1 MDTHLPTATAAEA
14 ATGPTAGPGAGGGD
28 APAPATVV
36 VVGAGIAGLTAA
48 WRLRQAGLRVRVLE
62 RGPAA
67 GGRMRTVDH
76 EGFRIE
82 LGASILGRNYTGM
95 LRLIEELGLS
105 HQFGPSSTLCGFDRD
120 NTVHRLRTDSRAD
133 LLRTRLIG
141 PRTKAAVF
149 RALPNFLAHRKR
161 LDWDT
166 MDRNTYL
173 DALSATQY
181 ARRHL
186 TQEAIDH
193 LCEPLFGGGIV
204 LASPDRMAAADMLFY
219 TAKLLVPHFNSPQGV
234 GLLTRTLADRLGVE
248 LNTRVT
254 AVRRQPDGLSV
265 TWRGEDGEERS
276 DRTDAVVVAVP
287 APQVPVILP
296 ELTAPDRDYLSSLP
310 YSRALIVSLGLERP
324 PSEKAFALF
333 LAQRTHP
340 ALVGIELHHNKI
352 PGRVDDGRGLVT
364 LHPRQEFTD
373 RWWDADDRTV
383 TEQAVTAAAA
393 VFPGLRET
401 VLTSHVSR
409 QDPALVV
416 RPPGGYAELRAF
428 NARRRTADPRLQ
440 LAGDYF
446 GPSSTYGALRSGE
459 QAAARILSHLS
470 AGRRG

>member
-1 MDTHLPTATAAEA
+1 METRRPTAI
-14 ATGPTAGPGAGGGD
+14 
-28 APAPATVV
+28 

-67 GGRMRTVDH
+67 GGRMRTVEHD
-76 EGFRIE
+76 GFRVE

-95 LRLIEELGLS
+95 LGLIEELGLS
-105 HQFGPSSTLCGFDRD
+105 QQFGPSSTLCGFGRD
-120 NTVHRLRTDSRAD
+120 DTVHRLRTDSRAD
-133 LLRTRLIG
+133 LLRTRLVG
-141 PRTKAAVF
+141 LRTKAAVF
-149 RALPNFLAHRKR
+149 RALPNFLAHRRR

-173 DALSATQY
+173 DTLSATQY

-186 TQEAIDH
+186 TREAIDH

-234 GLLTRTLADRLGVE
+234 GLLTRTLADRLPVE
-248 LNTRVT
+248 LNSPVT
-254 AVRRQPDGLSV
+254 SVRRDADGLSV
-265 TWRGEDGEERS
+265 TWRDGKEGGGGAGEERTE
-276 DRTDAVVVAVP
+276 RADAVVVAVP
-287 APQVPVILP
+287 APQVPGILP
-296 ELTAPDRDYLSSLP
+296 DLSAPDRDYLSSVP

-324 PSEKAFALF
+324 PPERAFALF
-333 LAQRTHP
+333 LARRTHP
-340 ALVGIELHHNKI
+340 ALVGVELHHNKI
-352 PGRVDDGRGLVT
+352 PGRVDDGRGLIT

-373 RWWDADDRTV
+373 LWWDADDTTV
-383 TEQAVTAAAA
+383 TEQAVIAAGA

-416 RPPGGYAELRAF
+416 RPPGGYADLRAF
-428 NARRRTADPRLQ
+428 NARRRAADPRLQ

-459 QAAARILSHLS
+459 QAAARLLRHL
-470 AGRRG
+470 APGRRGT

>member
-1 MDTHLPTATAAEA
+1 METHQHPFT
-14 ATGPTAGPGAGGGD
+14 
-28 APAPATVV
+28 APATPAATAV

-48 WRLRQAGLRVRVLE
+48 WRLRRAGLRVRVLE
-62 RGPAA
+62 REPAA

-76 EGFRIE
+76 EGFRVE

-95 LRLIEELGLS
+95 LRLIEELGLT

-120 NTVHRLRTDSRAD
+120 NTVHRLRTDSRRD

-149 RALPNFLAHRKR
+149 RALPNFLAHRR
-161 LDWDT
+161 CLDWDT

-173 DALSATQY
+173 DALSASQY

-219 TAKLLVPHFNSPQGV
+219 TAKLLVPHFNSPQGA
-234 GLLTRTLADRLGVE
+234 GLLTRTLADRLDVE

-254 AVRRQPDGLSV
+254 AVRRRDDGFSV
-265 TWRGEDGEERS
+265 TWRDGGGGEHT
-276 DRTDAVVVAVP
+276 DRADAVVVAVP
-287 APQVPVILP
+287 APQVPGILP
-296 ELTAPDRDYLSSLP
+296 ELAPLDRDYLSSLP

-324 PSEKAFALF
+324 PRERAFALF
-333 LAQRTHP
+333 LARRTHP

-352 PGRVDDGRGLVT
+352 PGRVDDGRGLIT

-373 RWWDADDRTV
+373 RWWDADDATI
-383 TEQAVTAAAA
+383 TEEAITAAAA
-393 VFPGLRET
+393 VFPGLRDT

-416 RPPGGYAELRAF
+416 RPPGGYADLRAF
-428 NARRRTADPRLQ
+428 NARRRTTDPRLQ

-459 QAAARILSHLS
+459 EAAARILTHLTRTHRS
-470 AGRRG
+470 RRPHES

>member
-1 MDTHLPTATAAEA
+1 METRRPTAI
-14 ATGPTAGPGAGGGD
+14 
-28 APAPATVV
+28 

-67 GGRMRTVDH
+67 GGRMRTVEHD
-76 EGFRIE
+76 GFRVE

-95 LRLIEELGLS
+95 LGLIEELGLS
-105 HQFGPSSTLCGFDRD
+105 QQFGPSSTLCGFGRD
-120 NTVHRLRTDSRAD
+120 DTVHRLRTDSRAD
-133 LLRTRLIG
+133 LLRTRLVG
-141 PRTKAAVF
+141 LRTKAAVF
-149 RALPNFLAHRKR
+149 RALPNFLAHRRR

-173 DALSATQY
+173 DTLSATQY

-186 TQEAIDH
+186 TREAIDH

-234 GLLTRTLADRLGVE
+234 GLLTRTLADRLPVE
-248 LNTRVT
+248 LNSPVT
-254 AVRRQPDGLSV
+254 SVRRDADGLSV
-265 TWRGEDGEERS
+265 TWRDGKEGGGGAGEEHTERA
-276 DRTDAVVVAVP
+276 DAVVVAVP
-287 APQVPVILP
+287 APQVPGILP
-296 ELTAPDRDYLSSLP
+296 DLSAPDRDYLSSVP

-324 PSEKAFALF
+324 PPERAFALF
-333 LAQRTHP
+333 LARRTHP
-340 ALVGIELHHNKI
+340 ALVGVELHHNKI
-352 PGRVDDGRGLVT
+352 PGRVDDGRGLIT

-373 RWWDADDRTV
+373 LWWDADDTTV
-383 TEQAVTAAAA
+383 TEQAVTAAGA

-416 RPPGGYAELRAF
+416 RPPGGYADLRAF
-428 NARRRTADPRLQ
+428 NARRRAADPRLQ

-459 QAAARILSHLS
+459 QAAARLLSHL
-470 AGRRG
+470 APGRRGT

>member
-1 MDTHLPTATAAEA
+1 METRRPTAI
-14 ATGPTAGPGAGGGD
+14 
-28 APAPATVV
+28 

-67 GGRMRTVDH
+67 GGRMRTVEHD
-76 EGFRIE
+76 GFRVE

-95 LRLIEELGLS
+95 LGLIEELGLS
-105 HQFGPSSTLCGFDRD
+105 QQFGPSSTLCGFGRD
-120 NTVHRLRTDSRAD
+120 DTVHRLRTDSRAD
-133 LLRTRLIG
+133 LLRTRLVG
-141 PRTKAAVF
+141 LRTKAAVF
-149 RALPNFLAHRKR
+149 RALPNFLAHRRR

-173 DALSATQY
+173 DTLSATQY

-186 TQEAIDH
+186 TREAIDH

-234 GLLTRTLADRLGVE
+234 GLLTRTLADRLPVE
-248 LNTRVT
+248 LNSPVT
-254 AVRRQPDGLSV
+254 SVRRDADGLSV
-265 TWRGEDGEERS
+265 TWRDGKEGGGAGEERTE
-276 DRTDAVVVAVP
+276 RADAVVVAVP
-287 APQVPVILP
+287 APQVPGILP
-296 ELTAPDRDYLSSLP
+296 DLSAPDRDYLSSVP

-324 PSEKAFALF
+324 PPERAFALF
-333 LAQRTHP
+333 LARRTHP
-340 ALVGIELHHNKI
+340 ALVGVELHHNKI
-352 PGRVDDGRGLVT
+352 PGRVDDGRGLIT

-373 RWWDADDRTV
+373 LWWDADDTTV
-383 TEQAVTAAAA
+383 TEQAVTAAGA

-416 RPPGGYAELRAF
+416 RPPGGYADLRAF
-428 NARRRTADPRLQ
+428 NARRRAADPRLQ

-459 QAAARILSHLS
+459 QAAARLLSHL
-470 AGRRG
+470 APGRRGT

>member
-1 MDTHLPTATAAEA
+1 METRRPTAI
-14 ATGPTAGPGAGGGD
+14 
-28 APAPATVV
+28 

-67 GGRMRTVDH
+67 GGRMRTVEHD
-76 EGFRIE
+76 GFRVE

-95 LRLIEELGLS
+95 LGLIEELGLS
-105 HQFGPSSTLCGFDRD
+105 QQFGPSSTLCGFGRGD
-120 NTVHRLRTDSRAD
+120 TVHRLRTDSRAD
-133 LLRTRLIG
+133 LLRTRLVG
-141 PRTKAAVF
+141 LRTKAAVF
-149 RALPNFLAHRKR
+149 RALPNFLAHRRR

-173 DALSATQY
+173 DTLSATQY

-186 TQEAIDH
+186 TREAIDH

-234 GLLTRTLADRLGVE
+234 GLLTRTLADRLPVE
-248 LNTRVT
+248 LNSPVT
-254 AVRRQPDGLSV
+254 SVRRDADGLSV
-265 TWRGEDGEERS
+265 TWRDGKEGGGGAGEEHTERA
-276 DRTDAVVVAVP
+276 DAVVVAVP
-287 APQVPVILP
+287 APQVPGILP
-296 ELTAPDRDYLSSLP
+296 DLSAPDRDYLSSVP

-324 PSEKAFALF
+324 PPERAFALF
-333 LAQRTHP
+333 LARRTHP
-340 ALVGIELHHNKI
+340 ALVGVELHHNKI
-352 PGRVDDGRGLVT
+352 PGRVDDGRGLIT

-373 RWWDADDRTV
+373 LWWDADDTTV
-383 TEQAVTAAAA
+383 TEQAVTAAGA

-416 RPPGGYAELRAF
+416 RPPGGYADLRAF
-428 NARRRTADPRLQ
+428 NARRRAADPRLQ

-459 QAAARILSHLS
+459 QAAARLLSHL
-470 AGRRG
+470 APGRRGT

>member
-1 MDTHLPTATAAEA
+1 MRLRPRQHRPPPAHRLPGRPAPHPADRPPHQGGGVPRPPELPGPPQAAGLGHHGPEHLPRHPQRHPVRPAAPHPRGDRPPLRAALRRRHRPGLSGPHGRRRHAVLHGEA
-14 ATGPTAGPGAGGGD
+14 ARPALQQPARRRAAHPHPGRPPRRGAEHPGHRRPPTARRALRHLAGRGRGGAFRPDRRRGRRRPRPAGAGH
-28 APAPATVV
+28 PA
-36 VVGAGIAGLTAA
+36 GA
-48 WRLRQAGLRVRVLE
+48 
-62 RGPAA
+62 
-67 GGRMRTVDH
+67 D
-76 EGFRIE
+76 
-82 LGASILGRNYTGM
+82 
-95 LRLIEELGLS
+95 
-105 HQFGPSSTLCGFDRD
+105 
-120 NTVHRLRTDSRAD
+120 
-133 LLRTRLIG
+133 G
-141 PRTKAAVF
+141 PRP
-149 RALPNFLAHRKR
+149 RLPLVPPLLA
-161 LDWDT
+161 
-166 MDRNTYL
+166 
-173 DALSATQY
+173 
-181 ARRHL
+181 
-186 TQEAIDH
+186 
-193 LCEPLFGGGIV
+193 G
-204 LASPDRMAAADMLFY
+204 PDRL
-219 TAKLLVPHFNSPQGV
+219 PRP
-234 GLLTRTLADRLGVE
+234 RT
-248 LNTRVT
+248 
-254 AVRRQPDGLSV
+254 
-265 TWRGEDGEERS
+265 
-276 DRTDAVVVAVP
+276 P
-287 APQVPVILP
+287 A
-296 ELTAPDRDYLSSLP
+296 
-310 YSRALIVSLGLERP
+310 
-324 PSEKAFALF
+324 SEKAFALF